1 MDDKISAMNK
11 KRVETALRAAQI
23 AFDSLEKLA
32 RLNIEATK
40 ALFQE
45 GLSSARTLASVA
57 DLEQMKQ
64 WRDGQAQAGAAK
76 VLGYSR
82 NVYEISFKAQAEI
95 GELMEQSLLELG
107 LEARDWVEVA
117 LRSSPIGHSEA
128 TAAAAKAAMANAQA
142 MIEGISKAAKQAAG
156 YAEANVRA
164 AATATAE
171 AVKSAGK

>member
-1 MDDKISAMNK
+1 MDDKISALNK
-11 KRVETALRAAQI
+11 KHVETALQAAQI
-23 AFDSLEKLA
+23 AFDTIEKLA
-32 RLNIEATK
+32 WLNVEAAK

-45 GLSSARTLASVA
+45 GLASARALASVA

-82 NVYEISFKAQAEI
+82 NLHDIAVRAQTEIAD
-95 GELMEQSLLELG
+95 LLEQSLLDLG
-107 LEARDWVEVA
+107 LEAREWVEVA
-117 LRSSPIGHSEA
+117 LKSSPVGYSEA
-128 TAAAAKAAMANAQA
+128 TADAAKAAMANAQA